1 MTRPYIAS
9 KADDPWS
16 RIWFDTTPR
25 HLAGPGDPRHVT
37 QALRA
42 GGWKNFGDPDFPHV
56 VLASPDYR
64 HTLVLEP
71 TPETYGSWWR
81 ISSTPW
87 GGWHAS
93 FGGNTPAEI
102 IAGFTDALLH
112 PPPKTEPDIWPVLH
126 AAGWTYERDK
136 RGNEHARHP
145 DGITTMERSATLTSD
160 HFAWTAEV
168 ALPTG
173 LGGHN
178 RLWHA
183 YFDDRT
189 PRHLLANFAA
199 ALTDPAPVSRGHYD
213 VPHSH
218 LVTQV
223 ERGAQGDQLAAAHD
237 ARLKAIRSAAR
248 KARRT
253 SAPTTR
259 PASAPGAEAT
269 TPAARSR

>member
-1 MTRPYIAS
+1 MTRPYIVS
-9 KADDPWS
+9 KANEPWS

-42 GGWKNFGDPDFPHV
+42 GGWKNFGDPDLPHV
-56 VLASPDYR
+56 VLASPDHQ

-71 TPETYGSWWR
+71 TPDTSGAWWR
-81 ISSTPW
+81 ISSQRW
-87 GGWHAS
+87 YAS

-102 IAGFTDALLH
+102 LAGFTDALLRTA
-112 PPPKTEPDIWPVLH
+112 PEADPGIWPTLQ
-126 AAGWTYERDK
+126 AAGWTYERDE

-145 DGITTMERSATLTSD
+145 DGITIMERAATLTSD
-160 HFAWTAEV
+160 YYSWKAEV

-173 LGGHN
+173 LGGH
-178 RLWHA
+178 RMMWHA

-189 PRHLLANFAA
+189 PRHLLAAFAT
-199 ALTDPAPVSRGHYD
+199 ALVDPAPVARGHYD

-223 ERGAQGDQLAAAHD
+223 ERGAQGEQLAAAHE
-237 ARLKAIRSAAR
+237 ARLKASRAAAR
-248 KARRT
+248 KASRST
-253 SAPTTR
+253 APTTQPSTG
-259 PASAPGAEAT
+259 PAAEAT
-269 TPAARSR
+269 TPTARSR